1 MANYFEEL
9 LDSYNR
15 LKKRQLRINL
25 SKIDEQAIDRAAAE
39 QQLLAAL
46 EKAKAGQGTPYMP
59 FNTPNFTFQV
69 TKSGKN
75 PGGVGVYYEGLG
87 SHPRRPV
94 MSPQGQR
101 VCDDTLWEKL
111 IKAFMDGG
119 PEKGSM
125 ATSDDIEKQNP
136 GKEAEIDPR
145 TERKNILERIHEE
158 IPALLDK
165 AEGLVEKF
173 KEIPEKFTVGWDFF
187 GGFAGSLA
195 RQIIDFD
202 GNEQEVGE
210 IVEALNQQNILLD
223 IAFKRSEGK
232 EFTPED
238 KAFIENNIRIDR
250 DHKTGKYLVWF
261 RGEVT
266 DDFGKSFAYGRYSP
280 LRYISNELLSDI
292 RKEEK
297 EEKRIRLKEQREANK
312 SGEGGNLSSKMAHAS
327 ERMMMLTSLFVD
339 GKVDQAKKMAWNVWS
354 KGMSDLK
361 EMFVISDNLVEGTTI
376 ATEEDIET
384 KDFLDGLMKFVD
396 EVGGDDDNDKAGQI
410 MKLVT
415 HRVLK
420 ATIDFWRVNSKTNG
434 EEGSNGGRDFI
445 IQVGGQTGGGKKGDI
460 LEGGWDEDAMRRG
473 LEKYGYS
480 STKVD
485 KIIEEGRHENLKAFI
500 KARMKNSD
508 EDIEKVYEK
517 YKKEF
522 MEANGLEEI
531 YEDKPLYTHDISAKL
546 YRSTGGDRKLGESNN
561 IHDTVG
567 RLMDEKNE
575 VTKEMMEEFG
585 LNLEGENNSTYKEYS
600 EMLAD
605 LKGSLTTIDN
615 FMDSAMTGVET
626 MDDDACIR
634 HMGAVF
640 AGGGVMVGVG
650 GFVYPG
656 IPKGDMKDLTTMIN
670 KARDWQKKG
679 KNPGKELDLIK
690 VYLQR
695 KMITQKVL
703 KGMNAEKPNIAKA
716 GRCLLASLTHSMGA
730 PLRSTT
736 IIDGSLQKDS
746 DGKYHRAHAADAK
759 KYTSESLRAFIDTE
773 PTDEDKG
780 YTHKSGSTT
789 IDIHADG
796 KINFE
801 RNGTKLRGRV
811 TASRENMKKFANLDY
826 LGGKKVTYTDKT
838 KQRNPSENYL
848 KDFLNNQQNILENL
862 FNYINQ

>member
-9 LDSYNR
+9 LDSYSR

-25 SKIDEQAIDRAAAE
+25 TRVDEQEVDRAAAE

-101 VCDDTLWEKL
+101 VCDDALWETL

-125 ATSDDIEKQNP
+125 ATKDDTKDKQP
-136 GKEAEIDPR
+136 GEEIDPDPDALKR
-145 TERKNILERIHEE
+145 NELENIDEE
-158 IPALLDK
+158 IPTLLDEAK
-165 AEGLVEKF
+165 NLIEQIKKVAEF
-173 KEIPEKFTVGWDFF
+173 PENIAEWNLLGNFP
-187 GGFAGSLA
+187 GSLA
-195 RQIIDFD
+195 NQIIDFSGD
-202 GNEQEVGE
+202 KDEVVSALEKQNNLLKIALRSVKGE
-210 IVEALNQQNILLD
+210 EIL
-223 IAFKRSEGK
+223 
-232 EFTPED
+232 PED
-238 KAFIENNIRIDR
+238 LEFIEHNIRQERPGKSD
-250 DHKTGKYLVWF
+250 KYLVYF
-261 RGEVT
+261 RDAVG
-266 DDFGKSFAYGRYSP
+266 DDFGKSFAYGKNSP
-280 LRYISNELLSDI
+280 LRRITIDLLKKNKAII
-292 RKEEK
+292 R
-297 EEKRIRLKEQREANK
+297 EQKKANK
-312 SGEGGNLSSKMAHAS
+312 SGDRGNLSSKMAHAS

-339 GKVDQAKKMAWNVWS
+339 GKTLVKGHLTPQAKKMAWNVWS

-361 EMFVISDNLVEGTTI
+361 EMFVISDNLVEGTII
-376 ATEEDIET
+376 ATEEVIESEE
-384 KDFLDGLMKFVD
+384 FLAELMEFVD
-396 EVGGDDDNDKAGQI
+396 KEGGDKDNDKAGQI

-434 EEGSNGGRDFI
+434 GGREFI

-460 LEGGWDEDAMRRG
+460 LEGGWDVAAMRRG
-473 LEKYGYS
+473 LENYGYS

-485 KIIEEGRHENLKAFI
+485 KIIEEGTHENLRAFI
-500 KARMKNSD
+500 DARMKKSD
-508 EDIEKVYEK
+508 EDIGKVYKK

-522 MEANGLEEI
+522 MEANGLDDTFD
-531 YEDKPLYTHDISAKL
+531 EDNPLYTHDISAKL
-546 YRSTGGDRKLGESNN
+546 YRDVGGDRKLGESNN
-561 IHDTVG
+561 IHDTVD

-575 VTKEMMEEFG
+575 VTEEMMKEFG
-585 LNLEGENNSTYKEYS
+585 LDSEEAETIKGKYS

-605 LKGSLTTIDN
+605 LKKSLTTIDT
-615 FMDSAMTGVET
+615 FMNTANEPVEGMDAYARINHMEAVLKEGVE
-626 MDDDACIR
+626 
-634 HMGAVF
+634 GE
-640 AGGGVMVGVG
+640 
-650 GFVYPG
+650 GFE
-656 IPKGDMKDLTTMIN
+656 GDMEDLTTMIN
-670 KARDWQKKG
+670 KARKWQEKG

-703 KGMNAEKPNIAKA
+703 EGMNDKDTAKA

-759 KYTSESLRAFIDTE
+759 QYTSESLRAFIDTE

-811 TASRENMKKFANLDY
+811 TASRENMKNVANLAY
-826 LGGKKVTYTDKT
+826 LGGKEGTYTDET
-838 KQRNPSENYL
+838 KQSNPSENYL